1 MTATASLSLELRS
14 IALGVNRDGPLTEAV
29 LHRDLA
35 TRLLE
40 LAERAGRAR
49 RLEIRVCAPAG
60 DPHEQAL
67 FERVVRAHFSWA
79 SECHARQVREI
90 FRQARHAT
98 LAGLPVVALLLG
110 IASQVPE
117 GGQWLSAL
125 RESLTIFAWVTMW
138 RPAELWLFEHMPVR
152 RLRAL
157 THRLASADI
166 HFLRSP
172 T

>member
-1 MTATASLSLELRS
+1 MTATASLQLELRS
-14 IALGVNRDGPLTEAV
+14 IALGLDRSGPLAETL
-29 LHRDLA
+29 LHPDLA
-35 TRLLE
+35 ARLLE
-40 LAERAGRAR
+40 LAERVGGAR
-49 RLEIRVCAPAG
+49 RLEIRVCAPDA
-60 DPHEQAL
+60 DEQEQAL

-79 SECHARQVREI
+79 SECHARHVREI
-90 FRQARHAT
+90 FRHARHAT

-110 IASQVPE
+110 IASQIPE

-138 RPAELWLFEHMPVR
+138 RPAELWLFEHMPER

-157 THRLASADI
+157 ARRLAEAEI
-166 HFLRSP
+166 HFQCSP